1 MIAIKVNQKDHHIL
15 ENVTLQTFVE
25 QLKIETNG
33 IAIAIN
39 NTVVKKADWSSRL
52 LQNNDDI
59 LIIKSTQ
66 GG

>member
-1 MIAIKVNQKDHHIL
+1 MYIKVNNETQEITANTSVQQL
-15 ENVTLQTFVE
+15 VE
-25 QLKIETNG
+25 QLQISTNG

-39 NTVVKKADWSSRL
+39 STVVKKTDWASTFL
-52 LQNNDDI
+52 KNQDDL

>member
-1 MIAIKVNQKDHHIL
+1 MYIKVNN
-15 ENVTLQTFVE
+15 ENQEISENTSIE
-25 QLKIETNG
+25 QLVEELKISTNG

-39 NTVVKKADWSSRL
+39 NTVVKKSEWNSTIIK
-52 LQNNDDI
+52 NNDDI

>member
-1 MIAIKVNQKDHHIL
+1 MYIKVNN
-15 ENVTLQTFVE
+15 ENQEISENTSIEQLVE
-25 QLKIETNG
+25 QLKISTNG

-39 NTVVKKADWSSRL
+39 NTVVKKSEWNSTIIN
-52 LQNNDDI
+52 NNDDI

>member
-1 MIAIKVNQKDHHIL
+1 MISVKVNQ
-15 ENVTLQTFVE
+15 QTHQIQEDLSIQQLVE
-25 QLKIETNG
+25 QLQVSTNG

-39 NTVVKKADWSSRL
+39 NSVVKKTVWSL
-52 LQNNDDI
+52 KKLQDGDDV

>member
-1 MIAIKVNQKDHHIL
+1 MYIKVNNKQQEIS
-15 ENVTLQTFVE
+15 ENTSVQQLVE
-25 QLKIETNG
+25 QLNIPTNG

-39 NTVVKKADWSSRL
+39 NNVVTKSEWNSKTIN
-52 LQNNDDI
+52 NNDDV

>member
-1 MIAIKVNQKDHHIL
+1 MYIKVNNETQEIS
-15 ENVTLQTFVE
+15 ENTSIQQLVE
-25 QLKIETNG
+25 QLNISLNG

-39 NTVVKKADWSSRL
+39 NSVVKKCDWKSTVI
-52 LQNNDDI
+52 NNEDDV

>member
-1 MIAIKVNQKDHHIL
+1 MYIKVNN
-15 ENVTLQTFVE
+15 ENQEISENTSIEQLVE
-25 QLKIETNG
+25 QLKISTNG

-39 NTVVKKADWSSRL
+39 NTVVKKSEWNSTII
-52 LQNNDDI
+52 NNTDDI

>member
-1 MIAIKVNQKDHHIL
+1 MYIKVNNETQEITAETSVQQL
-15 ENVTLQTFVE
+15 VE
-25 QLKIETNG
+25 QLQISTNG

-39 NTVVKKADWSSRL
+39 NTVVKKIDWTSTFL
-52 LQNNDDI
+52 KNQDDL

>member
-1 MIAIKVNQKDHHIL
+1 MYIKVNNETQEITAETSVQQL
-15 ENVTLQTFVE
+15 VE
-25 QLKIETNG
+25 QLQISTNG

-39 NTVVKKADWSSRL
+39 NTVVKKTDWTSTFL
-52 LQNNDDI
+52 KNQDDL

>member
-1 MIAIKVNQKDHHIL
+1 MYIKVNNKNQEIS
-15 ENVTLQTFVE
+15 ENTSIEQLVE
-25 QLKIETNG
+25 QLKISTNG

-39 NTVVKKADWSSRL
+39 NTVVKKSEWNSTIIK
-52 LQNNDDI
+52 NNDDI

>member
-1 MIAIKVNQKDHHIL
+1 MYIKVNNENQKIS
-15 ENVTLQTFVE
+15 ENTSIERLVE
-25 QLKIETNG
+25 ELKISTNG

-39 NTVVKKADWSSRL
+39 NTVVKKSEWNSTIIN
-52 LQNNDDI
+52 NNDDI

>member
-1 MIAIKVNQKDHHIL
+1 MYIKVNNENQKIS
-15 ENVTLQTFVE
+15 ENTSIERLVE
-25 QLKIETNG
+25 ELKISTNG

-39 NTVVKKADWSSRL
+39 NTVVKKSEWNSTIIK
-52 LQNNDDI
+52 NNDDI

>member
-1 MIAIKVNQKDHHIL
+1 MIAIKVNQEVHHIL
-15 ENVTLQTFVE
+15 ENVTLQSFVE
-25 QLKIETNG
+25 NLKIQTNG

-39 NTVVKKADWSSRL
+39 NTVVKKTDWSSRL

>member
-1 MIAIKVNQKDHHIL
+1 MISVKVNQ
-15 ENVTLQTFVE
+15 QTHQIQEDLSIQQLVE
-25 QLKIETNG
+25 QLQVSTKG

-39 NTVVKKADWSSRL
+39 NSVVKKTDWSL
-52 LQNNDDI
+52 KELQNGDDV

>member
-1 MIAIKVNQKDHHIL
+1 MYIKVNNEQQEIS
-15 ENVTLQTFVE
+15 ENTSVQQLVE
-25 QLKIETNG
+25 QLNISTNG

-39 NTVVKKADWSSRL
+39 NNVVTKSEWNSRIIN
-52 LQNNDDI
+52 NNDDI